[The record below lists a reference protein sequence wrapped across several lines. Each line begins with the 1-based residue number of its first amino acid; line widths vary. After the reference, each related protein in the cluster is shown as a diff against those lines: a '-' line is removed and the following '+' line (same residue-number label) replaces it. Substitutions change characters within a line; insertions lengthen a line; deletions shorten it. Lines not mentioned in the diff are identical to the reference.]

1 MEPKLISMDQ
11 LQKKFILRTTLVL
24 LCAIVLAKAL
34 AWHGGEQLR
43 LIFYYIFLIQE
54 IPGSFLLIALLLGGS
69 YLAKKMPDS
78 WPTAILRFV
87 EKHPLWISF
96 LTFFLLTLGA
106 YFAYHHHPLS
116 MDEFMPF
123 FQSRI
128 FAEGKLWGE
137 YPPALVP
144 WIAGSA
150 YFAVLSPETGRVIS
164 DYWPG
169 FALLLTPFT
178 RIGLSWILNPLISA
192 ATIFLLYR
200 YSKKVFPEA
209 EAAPWVLLLTLAS
222 SVFMANGIS
231 YYTMSAHLFFNLLFA
246 FLLLR
251 ITPWRLFL
259 AGVVGSFAM
268 VLHNPVPH
276 MAFAIPW
283 IIWLALKPDRV
294 RNLAL
299 LFAGYLPI
307 GFALGVGWMWLKIFL
322 LRSGEVAAGAAA
334 ASAASGDV
342 LSMFPARIADVLSGV
357 FKFPDLSILQA
368 KVYGFLKI
376 FAWSVPGL
384 PILAILGARRLKQS
398 PHLALWGWSAA
409 VTLVVFVFIPFDQGH
424 GWGYRYFHSSWLALP
439 LLATAFLLSPDLKEA
454 VSWKKYVCVL
464 ALLSLVFCTAQR
476 FEQIHAHID
485 EHLAQLPVFENGK
498 NYLCILNVRRISMG
512 HDLIQNDPFLRSRVI
527 LLESQGG
534 QNDQTM
540 VRALFPGSRKIEQ
553 HSAYTL
559 WEIEPLADSVENR

>member
-1 MEPKLISMDQ
+1 MDQ
-11 LQKKFILRTTLVL
+11 LQEKFILRTTIVL
-24 LCAIVLAKAL
+24 LSTIVLAVAL
-34 AWHGGEQLR
+34 VFIGGRHLTK
-43 LIFYYIFLIQE
+43 IFYYIFCLQE
-54 IPGSFLLIALLLGGS
+54 IPGAFLLLVILLGGL
-69 YLAKKMPDS
+69 YLTKKLPDT
-78 WPTAILRFV
+78 WPNRILHFAGQ
-87 EKHPLWISF
+87 HPIWIAF

-106 YFAYHHHPLS
+106 QSFYYRHPLS
-116 MDEFMPF
+116 MDEFMPY

-150 YFAVLSPETGRVIS
+150 FFAVLSPETGRVIS

-178 RIGLSWILNPLISA
+178 KIGLAWILNPLISA

-222 SVFMANGIS
+222 SVFVANGIS

-276 MAFAIPW
+276 MAFALPW
-283 IIWLALKPDRV
+283 IVWLALKPDRV

-307 GFALGVGWMWLKIFL
+307 GFALGVGWMWLKIYL
-322 LRSGEVAAGAAA
+322 LRSGEVAAGAVG
-334 ASAASGDV
+334 ASVASGDMLSRFLARLGDV
-342 LSMFPARIADVLSGV
+342 LSGLFR
-357 FKFPDLSILQA
+357 FPDLSILQA
-368 KVYGFLKI
+368 KLYGFLKI

-384 PILAILGARRLKQS
+384 PILAILGARRLRQS
-398 PHLALWGWSAA
+398 PHLALWGWSAVLTLA
-409 VTLVVFVFIPFDQGH
+409 VYIFVPFDQGH
-424 GWGYRYFHSSWLALP
+424 GWGYRYFHSAWLALP

-454 VSWKKYVCVL
+454 TSWKKYVCVL

-476 FEQIHAHID
+476 FAQIQDHIGG
-485 EHLAQLPVFENGK
+485 HLAQLPLFEKGK
-498 NYLCILNVRRISMG
+498 NYLCILNVHRISMG
-512 HDLIQNDPFLRSRVI
+512 HDLIQNDPFLRNRVI
-527 LLESQGG
+527 LLESQGEE
-534 QNDQTM
+534 NDQAM
-540 VRALFPGSRKIEQ
+540 VQALFPGSVMVGR
-553 HSAYTL
+553 HPRYAL
-559 WEIEPLADSVENR
+559 WEIGPYTESIPKSGSGR

>member
-1 MEPKLISMDQ
+1 MDQ
-11 LQKKFILRTTLVL
+11 HQKRLILGTSLVL
-24 LCAIVLAKAL
+24 LLTFAL
-34 AWHGGEQLR
+34 AVAVIWADGQSKAK
-43 LIFYYIFLIQE
+43 IFYYMYAIQE
-54 IPGSFLLIALLLGGS
+54 ISGAFLLLVILLGGI
-69 YLAKKMPDS
+69 YLATKLPDA
-78 WPTAILRFV
+78 WPNRILHFAGQ
-87 EKHPLWISF
+87 HPIWIAF
-96 LTFFLLTLGA
+96 LAFFLLTMGA
-106 YFAYHHHPLS
+106 HFFYYRHPLS
-116 MDEFMPF
+116 MDEFMPY

-128 FAEGKLWGE
+128 FSEGKLWGE

-178 RIGLSWILNPLISA
+178 KIGLSWILNPLISA
-192 ATIFLLYR
+192 ATLFLLYR
-200 YSKKVFPEA
+200 YAKKVFPEA

-231 YYTMSAHLFFNLLFA
+231 YYTMSAHLFFNLLYA

-283 IIWLALKPDRV
+283 IIWLTLKPNRL

-299 LFAGYLPI
+299 LIAGYLPI
-307 GFALGVGWMWLKIFL
+307 GFALGLGWMWLKIFL
-322 LRSGEVAAGAAA
+322 LRSGEVAAGAVG
-334 ASAASGDV
+334 ASVASGDM
-342 LSMFPARIADVLSGV
+342 LSRFLARLGDILSGR
-357 FKFPDLSILQA
+357 FSLPDLSILQA
-368 KVYGFLKI
+368 KLYGFLKI
-376 FAWSVPGL
+376 FTWSVPGL
-384 PILAILGARRLKQS
+384 PILAILGARRLRQS
-398 PHLALWGWSAA
+398 PHLALWGWSAVLTLA
-409 VTLVVFVFIPFDQGH
+409 VYIFVPFDQGH
-424 GWGYRYFHSSWLALP
+424 GWGYRYFHSAWLALP

-454 VSWKKYVCVL
+454 AAWKKYVCVL

-476 FEQIHAHID
+476 FAQIHDHIGG
-485 EHLAQLPVFENGK
+485 HLAQLPLFEKGK

-512 HDLIQNDPFLRSRVI
+512 HDLIQNDPFLRNRVI
-527 LLESQGG
+527 LLESQGEE
-534 QNDQTM
+534 NDQAM
-540 VRALFPGSRKIEQ
+540 VQALFPGSVMVGR
-553 HSAYTL
+553 HPRYAL
-559 WEIEPLADSVENR
+559 WEIGPYTESIPKSGSGR

>member
-1 MEPKLISMDQ
+1 MRYPGKNDKNPLLDPIKQQKKAIYAGAGPVFMDQ
-11 LQKKFILRTTLVL
+11 LQKRFILGTSSLLLVTFS
-24 LCAIVLAKAL
+24 LATAL
-34 AWHGGEQLR
+34 IWAGKQLTGK
-43 LIFYYIFLIQE
+43 IFYYMFAIQE
-54 IPGSFLLIALLLGGS
+54 IPGAFLLIVLLLGGI
-69 YLAKKMPDS
+69 YLARKMPDS
-78 WPTAILRFV
+78 WPDRILAFV
-87 EKHPLWISF
+87 EKHPLWLSF
-96 LTFFLLTLGA
+96 LTIFLLTMGA
-106 YFAYHHHPLS
+106 HFFYYRHPLS
-116 MDEFMPF
+116 MDEFMPY

-128 FAEGKLWGE
+128 FTEGKLWGE

-178 RIGLSWILNPLISA
+178 KIGLSWILNPLISA
-192 ATIFLLYR
+192 ATISLLYR
-200 YSKKVFPEA
+200 YAKKVFPEA

-251 ITPWRLFL
+251 ITPWRIVL

-276 MAFAIPW
+276 MAFALPW

-322 LRSGEVAAGAAA
+322 LRSGEVAAGAAG
-334 ASAASGDV
+334 ASVASGDM
-342 LSMFPARIADVLSGV
+342 LSRFLARLGDILSGL
-357 FKFPDLSILQA
+357 FRLPDLSILQA
-368 KVYGFLKI
+368 KLYGFLKI

-384 PILAILGARRLKQS
+384 PSWPFWAR
-398 PHLALWGWSAA
+398 AG
-409 VTLVVFVFIPFDQGH
+409 
-424 GWGYRYFHSSWLALP
+424 
-439 LLATAFLLSPDLKEA
+439 
-454 VSWKKYVCVL
+454 
-464 ALLSLVFCTAQR
+464 
-476 FEQIHAHID
+476 
-485 EHLAQLPVFENGK
+485 
-498 NYLCILNVRRISMG
+498 
-512 HDLIQNDPFLRSRVI
+512 
-527 LLESQGG
+527 
-534 QNDQTM
+534 
-540 VRALFPGSRKIEQ
+540 
-553 HSAYTL
+553 
-559 WEIEPLADSVENR
+559 